1 MTDARNSRLS
11 GLRARLSL
19 ALEQQVNP
27 RLERVKRWSLELRE
41 KLAPEQSS
49 AEGLPQRL
57 VELAREVR
65 GSHLS
70 EAAGLMT
77 ELLSRSLPTTQTVA
91 TLLPSLL
98 RHRDPQVLLY
108 FQASLAAVLAQEPE
122 LGPHFART
130 LSDQLERVP
139 PENHRRFMVRVL
151 RGAYVDPNLSLVLA
165 EHLPTLLEGLQD
177 EALDAFM
184 QAGFSMWRER
194 PDKATSFFRLES
206 RHANAE
212 VESLRQS
219 LALSSVRRTLQLYA
233 QAHGGPQV
241 RVRGL
246 DELPEKHR
254 SDALSPS
261 RGGQQLSAFTD
272 GRTIYLPTSAT
283 SFGNQEDNFRLYKA
297 MTAIEAGRIEFGTFR
312 LTSLPHEGLSPITSP
327 DGRDQEGLQGARR
340 LRERIERL
348 PSPELSRALFGLLE
362 THRVEQRVRLE
373 YPGLKGDLERL
384 TRDGLS
390 ARPSPAELE
399 RFPALLEALSWRLW
413 GRPLPDE
420 LLPPSLREPLHALLP
435 LAESLAKREATVED
449 SLEQTE
455 RALRALQQLRW
466 VPQNPTEP
474 ERPPHEDSTPDAP
487 DPTGAQA
494 PPSQEELPGGQASA
508 PGGPART
515 SDAGERQGRPGAS
528 TQDAPLYEPLPHH
541 GQLWLE
547 LAEELQDEA
556 ARALE
561 EASSTL
567 QRDLNTPAKPEEGGP
582 AWAEGAGEAAADV
595 EGESGT
601 MLREARPTET
611 SRVPSPKQ
619 MAEGVSQLFYPEWD
633 CHIDDYKDR
642 WCQVV
647 EERLPEHSAAFA
659 QETLATHGALIKQL
673 RRQFQRI
680 RREEFVKL
688 RRRLEG
694 DEVDIEAAV
703 EAIIERKGHRPPD
716 ERLYIQRQKQAR
728 DVAVAFLVDMSS
740 STQQVIHANGRSIL
754 DTEKESLLLMA
765 EALESLGDAYA
776 IYGFSGYGRS
786 RVSFYVAKDFQ
797 DPYGELVQ
805 RRISGMSG
813 RLENRDGAA
822 IRHAVSKLVAWPA
835 RVRLLILLSDGRPLD
850 CGCRQYFERYAQE
863 DTRMALREAQRQQVH
878 PFCIT
883 VDRQAQR
890 YLSHMYSQVQ
900 FTIID
905 QVAALP
911 FRLPGIYRR
920 LTT

>member
-1 MTDARNSRLS
+1 MTDSKNSRLF
-11 GLRARLSL
+11 GLRARLSQ

-27 RLERVKRWSLELRE
+27 RLERVKRWSQELRE
-41 KLAPEQSS
+41 KLSTEAATQ
-49 AEGLPQRL
+49 EGLPQRL
-57 VELAREVR
+57 VELARDFR
-65 GSHLS
+65 GSNLS
-70 EAAGLMT
+70 EAAGMMT

-108 FQASLAAVLAQEPE
+108 FQAALAAVLAQEPDI
-122 LGPHFART
+122 GPMFART
-130 LSDQLERVP
+130 LSDQLEKVS
-139 PENHRRFMVRVL
+139 PEQHRRYLVRVL
-151 RGAYVDPNLSLVLA
+151 RGAYIDPHLSLVLA
-165 EHLPTLLEGLQD
+165 EHLPALLEGLKD
-177 EALDAFM
+177 DALDAFM
-184 QAGFSMWRER
+184 QAGFVMWRER

-212 VESLRQS
+212 VEALRQS

-233 QAHGGPQV
+233 QAHGGPDV

-246 DELPEKHR
+246 DELPDKSRAE
-254 SDALSPS
+254 SFSPS

-312 LTSLPHEGLSPITSP
+312 LPTSSEAPPSASPEQK
-327 DGRDQEGLQGARR
+327 GMEGLQGARR
-340 LRERIERL
+340 LRERLERL
-348 PSPELSRALFGLLE
+348 PAPELSRALFSLLE

-373 YPGLKGDLERL
+373 YPGLRSDLERL

-390 ARPSPAELE
+390 TRPSPAELE
-399 RFPALLEALSWRLW
+399 KFPALLEALSWRLW
-413 GRPLPDE
+413 GRPLSDN
-420 LLPPSLREPLHALLP
+420 LLPPSLREPLNALLP
-435 LAESLAKREATVED
+435 LAESLARREATVED
-449 SLEQTE
+449 SLAQTE
-455 RALRALQQLRW
+455 QALKALQQLAW
-466 VPQNPTEP
+466 VPPDPPKPP
-474 ERPPHEDSTPDAP
+474 EDGHEQPQPPDMPDEKTDQEQPDAE
-487 DPTGAQA
+487 DM
-494 PPSQEELPGGQASA
+494 PGGQASS

-515 SDAGERQGRPGAS
+515 PDAGERQGRPGAS
-528 TQDAPLYEPLPHH
+528 SQDAPLYEPLPHH

-547 LAEELQDEA
+547 LAEELQEEA

-561 EASSTL
+561 EASGTL
-567 QRDLNTPAKPEEGGP
+567 QRDLNSTPPS
-582 AWAEGAGEAAADV
+582 
-595 EGESGT
+595 EGETSPALVEELGLESNPVPQEGRSLEGPRAT
-601 MLREARPTET
+601 ALKQVSTE
-611 SRVPSPKQ
+611 Q
-619 MAEGVSQLFYPEWD
+619 GQLFYPEWD

-642 WCQVV
+642 WCQVI

-659 QETLATHGALIKQL
+659 QETLATHGAVIKQL

-776 IYGFSGYGRS
+776 IYGFSGYGRG

-797 DPYGELVQ
+797 EPYGELVQ

-863 DTRMALREAQRQQVH
+863 DTRMALREAQRLQVH

-905 QVAALP
+905 QVSALP